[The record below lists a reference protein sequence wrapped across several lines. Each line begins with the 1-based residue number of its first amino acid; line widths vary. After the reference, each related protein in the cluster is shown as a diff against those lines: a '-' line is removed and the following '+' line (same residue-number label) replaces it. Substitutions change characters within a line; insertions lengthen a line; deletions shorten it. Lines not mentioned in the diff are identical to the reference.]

1 MKIKW
6 IGLSCFLVVSDDG
19 TRIVMDPFTPNFYGR
34 NYGSIDETAD
44 IVTISHH
51 HADHDCASIIKGNP
65 VVFAQVGTFSSN
77 SIEITGIK
85 SYHDAVGGWE
95 RGDNTIFCLD
105 IDGMRVCHLG
115 DLGHL
120 LTDEQLAVMGHID
133 ILIVP
138 AGGKATLDPADA
150 KVTVN
155 VVEPKVAIPVH
166 FNTGRLTLPYKT
178 GDLIT
183 LWPDIKK
190 IGSPEME
197 VSKKTLPKKPTVM
210 LLKEAL

>member
-6 IGLSCFLVVSDDG
+6 IGLSCFLVVSESG
-19 TRIVMDPFTPNFYGR
+19 TRVVMDPFAPNFYQR
-34 NYGSIDETAD
+34 DYGSIDETAD
-44 IVTISHH
+44 IVTVSHH

-65 VVFAQVGTFSSN
+65 AVFDEIGGFSSDG
-77 SIEITGIK
+77 IQITGIK

-95 RGDNTIFCLD
+95 RGDNTIFCVD

-120 LTDEQLAVMGHID
+120 LADEQLSEIGHID
-133 ILIVP
+133 VLIVP
-138 AGGKATLDPADA
+138 VGGKATLDPADA
-150 KVTVN
+150 KVTIGIVK
-155 VVEPKVAIPVH
+155 PAIAIPMH

-178 GDLIT
+178 GDLVK
-183 LWPDIKK
+183 LWPDMSIAD
-190 IGSPEME
+190 SPEVE
-197 VSKKTLPKKPTVM
+197 LVKKTLPKPTTVM